1 MIGIRLFWFGKPR
14 NRSPEDDLV
23 RRYTER
29 LQPWA
34 KFEQIVLK
42 PLNIQSES
50 ADKARMLEAQR
61 FLERWDGKDFLVIL
75 DERGQQMT
83 SPQMATFF
91 DQQLSDGQARFSFLI
106 GGSYGVDSNLRQR
119 ANQLLSLSKMTFPH
133 GLARVL
139 LVEQLYRSLAIRH
152 NHPYHHEE

>member
-91 DQQLSDGQARFSFLI
+91 FPFLKSGASLCYASTRSFALFLFTRHSRVPHFRGFCI
-106 GGSYGVDSNLRQR
+106 
-119 ANQLLSLSKMTFPH
+119 SLHPRTALTSV
-133 GLARVL
+133 RSVL
-139 LVEQLYRSLAIRH
+139 
-152 NHPYHHEE
+152 